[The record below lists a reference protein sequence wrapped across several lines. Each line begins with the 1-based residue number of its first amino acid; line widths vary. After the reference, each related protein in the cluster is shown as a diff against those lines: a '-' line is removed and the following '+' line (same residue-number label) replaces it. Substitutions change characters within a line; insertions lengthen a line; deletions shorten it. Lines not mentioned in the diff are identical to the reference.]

1 MKGGGGLKRGKGCAG
16 GGGVGRGGIEGRG
29 GGGIEGGGWGEGVRK
44 ASILA
49 YSAGGGAAESAL
61 SFCYQRQV
69 LPILLRVKQ
78 QNLH

>member
-1 MKGGGGLKRGKGCAG
+1 MWGGEGSKAGEGVGLKGGM
-16 GGGVGRGGIEGRG
+16 GVL
-29 GGGIEGGGWGEGVRK
+29 WGEGVRK

>member
-1 MKGGGGLKRGKGCAG
+1 MWGGEGSKAGEGVGLKGGEWGG
-16 GGGVGRGGIEGRG
+16 
-29 GGGIEGGGWGEGVRK
+29 GVRK

>member
-1 MKGGGGLKRGKGCAG
+1 MWGGEGSKAG
-16 GGGVGRGGIEGRG
+16 
-29 GGGIEGGGWGEGVRK
+29 EGGGWGEGVRK